1 MKKSLI
7 ALAFGTL
14 GLGIAEFVMMGI
26 LPDVAKDLGIS
37 IPTAGHF
44 ISAYALGV
52 CVGAPVLTL
61 ARKYPLKHIL
71 LVLVTLIMIGNI
83 CAAMAPNYWVLLAA
97 RFISGLPH
105 GGVCFTNGYA
115 TSATSTPSRYALMT
129 GMYPWKNKDAKILPG
144 DAPLI
149 INENQFTLPK
159 MMQQCGY
166 VTGAIGK
173 WHLGMGDGNVNWNE
187 TVKPGAKEIGF
198 DYSCLIAA
206 TNDRVPTVYVEN
218 GDVVG
223 LDPADPIEVSYE
235 HNFEGEPTAISHPE
249 MLKMQWA
256 HGHNNSIV
264 NGIPRIGYMKGGQKA
279 RWKDEDMADYFVDK
293 VKNFVTEH
301 KGAPF
306 FLYYGL
312 HEPHVPRAPHQRFV
326 GKTTMGPRGDAIVEA
341 DWCVGEL
348 LAHLKKEGL
357 LEKTLIIFSSD
368 NGPVLN
374 DGYKDGAPELAGDHL
389 PAGGLR
395 GGKYSL
401 FDGGTHIPLFVY
413 WKGKIQPVVSDALVC
428 QVDILAS
435 LGSMIHADLPE
446 GLDSRNYLDAFFGK
460 EQTARKD
467 VVLEAQ
473 GRMAY
478 RSGDWIMMPP
488 YKGSERNLT
497 GNELGNLGEYGLFNV
512 KADRTQQQNMAAQQP
527 ELLDSL
533 KQNFFAEVDGYYR
546 SEVEEEPLK

>member
-1 MKKSLI
+1 MEAGSTKQLVRDGLFSLKTEVKMENRKMWFSVT
-7 ALAFGTL
+7 LLCTL
-14 GLGIAEFVMMGI
+14 GMQQVLAAENVKGDRPNIVFI
-26 LPDVAKDLGIS
+26 LADDLGWTDLGVMGSDYYETPNIDRL
-37 IPTAGHF
+37 AAEGLLF
-44 ISAYALGV
+44 DNAYA
-52 CVGAPVLTL
+52 
-61 ARKYPLKHIL
+61 
-71 LVLVTLIMIGNI
+71 
-83 CAAMAPNYWVLLAA
+83 AAAN
-97 RFISGLPH
+97 
-105 GGVCFTNGYA
+105 
-115 TSATSTPSRYALMT
+115 SAPSRACMMT
-129 GMYPWKNKDAKILPG
+129 GMYTPRHGVYTVSPPDRG
-144 DAPLI
+144 DRRLRKLI
-149 INENQFTLPK
+149 PIANTDDVRADFVTMAEALR
-159 MMQQCGY
+159 QQGYRCGH
-166 VTGAIGK
+166 IGK

-223 LDPADPIEVSYE
+223 LDPSDPIEVSYE
-235 HNFEGEPTAISHPE
+235 KNFEGEPTAISNPE

-279 RWKDEDMADYFVDK
+279 RWKDEDMVDYFVDK

-301 KGAPF
+301 KDVPF

-512 KADRTQQQNMAAQQP
+512 KADRTQYQNMAAQQP

>member
-1 MKKSLI
+1 MKNLI
-7 ALAFGTL
+7 YLVPTLSFVGCASQPVNEKPNVIIILA
-14 GLGIAEFVMMGI
+14 
-26 LPDVAKDLGIS
+26 DDLGF
-37 IPTAGHF
+37 GDV
-44 ISAYALGV
+44 SAYGSTTIHT
-52 CVGAPVLTL
+52 PNIDSL
-61 ARKYPLKHIL
+61 A
-71 LVLVTLIMIGNI
+71 
-83 CAAMAPNYWVLLAA
+83 
-97 RFISGLPH
+97 H

-159 MMQQCGY
+159 MMQSCGY
-166 VTGAIGK
+166 ATGAIGK
-173 WHLGMGDGNVNWNE
+173 WHLGMGDGNVDWNE
-187 TVKPGAKEIGF
+187 TVRPGAKEIGF

-223 LDPADPIEVSYE
+223 RDPSDPIQVSYE
-235 HNFEGEPTAISHPE
+235 KNFEDEPTALSHPE
-249 MLKMQWA
+249 LLKMEWA
-256 HGHNNSIV
+256 HGHNQSIV
-264 NGIPRIGYMKGGQKA
+264 NGIPRIGYMKGGEKA

-293 VKNFVTEH
+293 VKNFITEH
-301 KGAPF
+301 KDAPF

-312 HEPHVPRAPHQRFV
+312 HEPHVPRAPHQRFA
-326 GKTTMGPRGDAIVEA
+326 GKTTMGPRGDAIIEA

-357 LEKTLIIFSSD
+357 LENTLIIFSSD

-374 DGYKDGAPELAGDHL
+374 DGYKDGAAELVGTHT

-401 FDGGTHIPLFVY
+401 FDGGTHVPLFTY
-413 WKGKIQPVVSDALVC
+413 WKGRIQPMVSEALVC
-428 QVDILAS
+428 QMDLLAS
-435 LGSMIHADLPE
+435 LASILQISLPE
-446 GLDSRNYLDAFFGK
+446 GLGLDSQDHFNTFLGDTQAG
-460 EQTARKD
+460 RKD
-467 VVLEAQ
+467 LVLEAQ
-473 GRMAY
+473 GRLAY
-478 RSGDWIMMPP
+478 RSCGWIMIPP
-488 YKGSERNLT
+488 YKGSERNET
-497 GNELGNLGEYGLFNV
+497 GNELGNLGEFGLFNIQTDPSQHHNI
-512 KADRTQQQNMAAQQP
+512 ASQHP

-533 KQNFFAEVDGYYR
+533 KQNFLTETEGYYR